1 MIDGNLKRTA
11 SAVVF
16 AACVLMLLV
25 PSCRKRETAPA
36 PAAPPPVTTD
46 AHYDVKFLDMM
57 AHHHRHAIEIWEL
70 VAERASHP
78 ELRQYAD
85 KAIAEQKRE
94 IVLMDIWRDRWW
106 KSVPRPPYHGDQA
119 PELTARL
126 KAARGGTFDEAFLA
140 MMIPHHQ
147 RAAAMARDAAQNGE
161 MPEVRELAQIIVN
174 QQEEEVAIMS
184 GWQKAWFPGSSQGE
198 RR

>member
-1 MIDGNLKRTA
+1 MSDGNPNRTA
-11 SAVVF
+11 SAALV
-16 AACVLMLLV
+16 AALMLTLLV
-25 PSCRKRETAPA
+25 PSCRRRESAPA
-36 PAAPPPVTTD
+36 PAAPPPVTMD

-106 KSVPRPPYHGDQA
+106 KSVPRPPYHGDEA
-119 PELTARL
+119 PELTSQL
-126 KAARGGTFDEAFLA
+126 KAARGATFDEAFLA

-147 RAAAMARDAAQNGE
+147 RAAAMARDAVQNAE

-184 GWQKAWFPGSSQGE
+184 GWQKAWFPGKGQGE

>member
-1 MIDGNLKRTA
+1 MIEGRVHRTA
-11 SAVVF
+11 SSALF
-16 AACVLMLLV
+16 AALVLMLLA
-25 PSCRKRETAPA
+25 PSCRKRETAPP
-36 PAAPPPVTTD
+36 PAVPPAVTTD
-46 AHYDVKFLDMM
+46 PNYDVKFLDMM

-70 VAERASHP
+70 VGERAERP
-78 ELRQYAD
+78 ELRQYAE

-106 KSVPRPPYHGDQA
+106 KSVPRPPYHGDEA
-119 PELTARL
+119 PELTAQL
-126 KAARGGTFDEAFLA
+126 KAARGATFDEAFLA

-147 RAAAMARDAAQNGE
+147 RAAAMARDAVQNAE

-184 GWQKAWFPGSSQGE
+184 GWQKAWFPGNGQ